1 MSLRPLGIF
10 WDIENCGIP
19 KNMRPNDFVTQL
31 RSFLINKYFDN
42 CIEYRFC
49 CASHSK
55 ILDDSITQS
64 ITVFIVLIVFF
75 FFIKL
80 FVY

>member
-31 RSFLINKYFDN
+31 RSFIINKYFDN

-49 CASHSK
+49 CACNSK
-55 ILDDSITQS
+55 LLDDSITKS
-64 ITVFIVLIVFF
+64 IIKKIFF
-75 FFIKL
+75 C
-80 FVY
+80 